1 MPDPS
6 LPRVRRRAS
15 SDLDWSVGSRISYV
29 LWRRKSWTG
38 GLSAR
43 ARAFWHHV
51 VRGYD
56 YEVCGECGRPVS
68 QTWLTDDQLWID
80 VMGHEGGLLCIR
92 CFDGKL
98 ERPGRMVRWVPTIE
112 EDAARPVA
120 APPKRAAT
128 R

>member
-1 MPDPS
+1 MPDLSLRRPS
-6 LPRVRRRAS
+6 RRATT
-15 SDLDWSVGSRISYV
+15 DLDWSVGSRISYV

-38 GLSAR
+38 GLTAR

-56 YEVCGECGRPVS
+56 YEVCGECGRPVN
-68 QTWLTDDQLWID
+68 QTWLTDDQTWID
-80 VMGHEGGLLCIR
+80 VMGHEGGLLCLR

-112 EDAARPVA
+112 DAARPVA
-120 APPKRAAT
+120 APPERVAT